1 MADPAETIDA
11 LRARVRDQQCLID
24 EQQREIERLTVGTM
38 LLLTDH
44 VRDIGEQLAS
54 LQRRMSALD
63 GAPFR
68 EPRPMLDH

>member
-1 MADPAETIDA
+1 MADPAETIDT

-44 VRDIGEQLAS
+44 VRDIGEQLES

-63 GAPFR
+63 GVPFR